1 MNVPAYRISNEA
13 QQFNWLLDRFARDT
27 AGVAE
32 AIAVSTDG
40 LLVAMSDDMRRV
52 DADRLAA
59 IVSALASLA
68 RGASGVY
75 NLGETNK
82 IIIDLDRGY
91 VLVSTI
97 GRGCV
102 LGVLA
107 SKEANL
113 GNLAFDM
120 AMFANQAGPVLTPQL
135 IDELKSTVRV

>member
-1 MNVPAYRISNEA
+1 MTVPAYQISDEA
-13 QQFNWLLDRFARDT
+13 RQFNWLVDRFARDT

-40 LLVAMSDDMRRV
+40 LLVAMSDDMHRV

-68 RGASGVY
+68 NGASRVY
-75 NLGETNK
+75 SLGDTNK
-82 IIIDLDRGY
+82 IIIDLDGGY

-97 GRGCV
+97 ARGCV

-107 SKEANL
+107 AKDANL
-113 GNLAFDM
+113 GNLAFEM

-135 IDELKSTVRV
+135 IEELKSTVRL

>member
-1 MNVPAYRISNEA
+1 MTVPAYPVSNEA

-40 LLVAMSDDMRRV
+40 LLVAMSNEMRRI

-68 RGASGVY
+68 NGASGLY
-75 NLGETNK
+75 GLGETNK
-82 IIIDLDRGY
+82 IIIDLDGGY
-91 VLVSTI
+91 VLVSNI

-107 SKEANL
+107 RKEANL
-113 GNLAFDM
+113 GNLAFEM
-120 AMFANQAGPVLTPQL
+120 AMFSNQAGPVLTPQL
-135 IDELKSTVRV
+135 IDELKSTVRI